1 MTAITQLRSRS
12 SEFSGATYLAPVARF
27 LRQHGP
33 ATLDEVALFL
43 DPYIVGGD
51 AIRASSVVDGYESRE
66 VGRLLLAE
74 WELADLAAQGALA
87 ARRGKFC
94 LNADAVVRGAR
105 GRPFDLDAPL
115 GQRTD
120 DLALPPVGQQ
130 LPFRRMTDQQRS
142 DLAAAISVD
151 GGVQLHRRITV
162 DQFGRVIDGHL
173 RRAVL
178 TDLGVDWHQH
188 TERIDVESDVDA
200 LRWAIVLNAGQRP
213 LSPATIRS
221 LGESFGLD
229 VSQVDDLLDA
239 MAERRQDALAAEEQR
254 RQEMR
259 QRARELAA
267 IRLADTPPD
276 LAVHQHRGGRGQLPR
291 TPSGDPAA
299 FSHGTIGRILG
310 EEFGVEVS
318 RPTVVSWLNGNT
330 VTRERADSIR
340 PPRPRPDEEQRQ
352 ASINVRPQDWERFK
366 ELAQAEG
373 KSAAAKLGELIIDA
387 LR

>member
-1 MTAITQLRSRS
+1 MTAISQLRPRS

-130 LPFRRMTDQQRS
+130 LPFRRMTEQQRS

-239 MAERRQDALAAEEQR
+239 MAERRQDALAVEEQR

-267 IRLADTPPD
+267 IPLNDVPPELA
-276 LAVHQHRGGRGQLPR
+276 AHARRGGRGQPPR
-291 TPSGDPAA
+291 TPNGDPAA
-299 FSHGTIGRILG
+299 FSQGTVGRIIG
-310 EEFGVEVS
+310 EEFGTEV
-318 RPTVVSWLNGNT
+318 PQQTVADWLNGISTDRISSGRNT
-330 VTRERADSIR
+330 A
-340 PPRPRPDEEQRQ
+340 PRRPDEEQRQ

-373 KSAAAKLGELIIDA
+373 KSAAAKLGELIIEA